1 VSDFDALLERMVADP
16 AFLETL
22 AADPSRAL
30 AGYDLDPGEREL
42 LTAQVVAGSGADR
55 TVEVRTSK
63 SGLTGLLGAFAATFG
78 VAGAH
83 QSLGAS
89 VSRQVLAPHTGDQA
103 VGSVSGHEAFG
114 SSSGHEAFGSSSGH
128 EAFGSSSGHEAFGS
142 SAGHEAFGSTSGD
155 GTGDAPAHE
164 QPEGSFGTFAGRVVA
179 ADYHTRIRVD
189 GDGDWDN
196 YTAYERGDGGV
207 DIVHVDDHGRIDFV
221 GHDYNRD
228 GLVDDADFDTNG
240 DGVLDTRM
248 YDDDGDGWMDRSEK
262 IPGTT

>member
-1 VSDFDALLERMVADP
+1 MSDFDGLLERLVADP
-16 AFLETL
+16 AFLATL
-22 AADPSRAL
+22 ATDPSRAL

-42 LTAQVVAGSGADR
+42 LTAHVFAGSGPDR
-55 TVEVRTSK
+55 TVEMRTSK
-63 SGLTGLLGAFAATFG
+63 SGLTGLLGAVAAAFG
-78 VAGAH
+78 LAGAH
-83 QSLGAS
+83 QSFGS
-89 VSRQVLAPHTGDQA
+89 SQSGQVAGPQTGDQA
-103 VGSVSGHEAFG
+103 VDT
-114 SSSGHEAFGSSSGH
+114 SSGHEAFGSSSGQ
-128 EAFGSSSGHEAFGS
+128 EAFGSSSAHD
-142 SAGHEAFGSTSGD
+142 AFGSTSSE
-155 GTGDAPAHE
+155 GTGDAQAHE

-179 ADYHTRIRVD
+179 TDYHTRIRVD

-207 DIVHVDDHGRIDFV
+207 DIVHVDDNGRIDFV

-248 YDDDGDGWMDRSEK
+248 YDDNGDGWMDRSEK